1 MCSHSHT
8 MIPSLE
14 ADSCKCHLS
23 ITNRKSSHRYP
34 NRHTTNILYCHTP
47 SQPVMHRPNSLK
59 YCHTGYTATHN
70 TPPYGVTS
78 PSSTQLHTQSQSHRL
93 TVSYLLSC
101 HTHLGPS
108 REWAPQLNMLLIY
121 INFIICLSASL
132 VVCICHARTPTY
144 IYIHTPH
151 TLAGCGP
158 GSAGRGRDPA
168 HSAGAR
174 DSARARAAAA
184 TRTATWS
191 GHVELSG
198 GGPGGG
204 SRGAAA
210 AAAHSLQRRPR
221 RTGAAAVTGRMLP
234 VKMRTLLLLLLPLS
248 QAAPKDGTMRLDPEA
263 QHLPLPNPF
272 EPGQEQLRLLQSYL
286 KGLERMEEEPEHM
299 SREQVLLYL
308 FALHDYD
315 QSGQLDGLELLSMLT
330 AALAPGASDSPTT
343 NPVILVVDKVLET
356 QDLNGDGLMTPAELV
371 NFPGEAPR
379 HTEPREPPEP
389 QDVEM
394 QPLLAKSPSR
404 QEEHDALSPGEAA
417 GGQAEARREFLE
429 PVQEA
434 GGQADAVREA
444 PGPGGEVGG
453 QVETGDAGERAEEL
467 LGETLGSKNSPNEL
481 EVHAIQLENSEM

>member
-1 MCSHSHT
+1 
-8 MIPSLE
+8 
-14 ADSCKCHLS
+14 
-23 ITNRKSSHRYP
+23 
-34 NRHTTNILYCHTP
+34 
-47 SQPVMHRPNSLK
+47 
-59 YCHTGYTATHN
+59 
-70 TPPYGVTS
+70 
-78 PSSTQLHTQSQSHRL
+78 
-93 TVSYLLSC
+93 
-101 HTHLGPS
+101 
-108 REWAPQLNMLLIY
+108 
-121 INFIICLSASL
+121 
-132 VVCICHARTPTY
+132 
-144 IYIHTPH
+144 
-151 TLAGCGP
+151 
-158 GSAGRGRDPA
+158 
-168 HSAGAR
+168 
-174 DSARARAAAA
+174 
-184 TRTATWS
+184 
-191 GHVELSG
+191 
-198 GGPGGG
+198 
-204 SRGAAA
+204 
-210 AAAHSLQRRPR
+210 
-221 RTGAAAVTGRMLP
+221 MLP
-234 VKMRTLLLLLLPLS
+234 VTMRTLLLLLLPLS

-371 NFPGEAPR
+371 NVPGEAPR
-379 HTEPREPPEP
+379 HTEPKEPSEP
-389 QDVEM
+389 QDVGM

-404 QEEHDALSPGEAA
+404 QEAHEALSPGEAA

-434 GGQADAVREA
+434 GGQADALREA

-453 QVETGDAGERAEEL
+453 QVETGDAGGRAEEL
-467 LGETLGSKNSPNEL
+467 LGETLGSKNTPNEL

>member
-1 MCSHSHT
+1 MGRRRT
-8 MIPSLE
+8 PELYRAPFPLYALRVDPS
-14 ADSCKCHLS
+14 A
-23 ITNRKSSHRYP
+23 
-34 NRHTTNILYCHTP
+34 
-47 SQPVMHRPNSLK
+47 
-59 YCHTGYTATHN
+59 G
-70 TPPYGVTS
+70 
-78 PSSTQLHTQSQSHRL
+78 
-93 TVSYLLSC
+93 
-101 HTHLGPS
+101 
-108 REWAPQLNMLLIY
+108 LLIAAGGGGAAKTGIKNGVHFLQLEQ
-121 INFIICLSASL
+121 INGRLSASL
-132 VVCICHARTPTY
+132 LHSHDTETRATMNLA
-144 IYIHTPH
+144 
-151 TLAGCGP
+151 LAGNILA
-158 GSAGRGRDPA
+158 AGQDA
-168 HSAGAR
+168 HCQLLRFQIHQQKGKNKA
-174 DSARARAAAA
+174 
-184 TRTATWS
+184 
-191 GHVELSG
+191 EK
-198 GGPGGG
+198 
-204 SRGAAA
+204 
-210 AAAHSLQRRPR
+210 
-221 RTGAAAVTGRMLP
+221 AVTGMMLP

-404 QEEHDALSPGEAA
+404 QEEHDALNPGEAA